1 MESGLYILIGI
12 IGVVVSFILSELY
25 VLKKNGFFLG
35 LYLFV
40 SVLFNS
46 QHYSVA
52 FNQEFLNSWL
62 FMFSND
68 TSVALGYV
76 RHIGL
81 IFFILTLMTF
91 PPSKF
96 RLLLYVLF
104 RRRNKSKY

>member
-1 MESGLYILIGI
+1 MESGLYILISI
-12 IGVVVSFILSELY
+12 VGVVVSFILSELY
-25 VLKKNGFFLG
+25 VLNKNGFLFG

-46 QHYSVA
+46 QHYSIA
-52 FNQEFLNSWL
+52 FNKEFLNSWL
-62 FMFSND
+62 FVFPND
-68 TSVALGYV
+68 TSVVLGYV

-81 IFFILTLMTF
+81 MFFILTLMTF

-104 RRRNKSKY
+104 KRKKESKY